1 MPAPVELRCDFD
13 ALSLRA
19 LAKRCRDVKQSRRL
33 LSIAGIYDGMNRY
46 EAAKIGGM
54 DRQILRDWVLRFNDG
69 GPEGLRDRKAPGAKW
84 RLNDAQMKQLDIIVK
99 TGPDPA
105 VDGVVRW
112 RCCDLVKLIAE
123 RFGVSYKE
131 RAVSNLLKE
140 LDFSRISGRP
150 QHPKQDTRVID
161 AFKKTS
167 PTRLQST

>member
-1 MPAPVELRCDFD
+1 MPAAVELRCDFD

-19 LAKRCRDVKQSRRL
+19 LAKRCRDAKQTRRL
-33 LSIAGIYDGMNRY
+33 LSIAGIYAGMSRY

-54 DRQILRDWVLRFNDG
+54 DRQILRDWVLRFNAE
-69 GPEGLRDRKAPGAKW
+69 GPEGLSDRKAPGAKR
-84 RLNDAQMKQLDIIVK
+84 RLNDAQMRQLDIIVK

-112 RCCDLVKLIAE
+112 RCCDLAKLIKE

-131 RAVSNLLKE
+131 RAISNLLKD

-150 QHPKQDTRVID
+150 QHPKQDVRIID

-167 PTRLQST
+167 PTRSQPI